1 MTQIQSWF
9 KFHLP
14 NGELTQFLS
23 ILGLMS
29 RKDIDKKDLYESV
42 KTLIEADCD
51 HIHFNQQKLYTLF
64 SIAFQYMLYQSGKK
78 PGAYIIRAEH
88 GGLAEKL
95 ARKSK
100 DEVTRKFMNR
110 LLRTRK
116 LSYERSTFYLDYFN
130 FQSWNITSDIP
141 PNRLQGAIIV
151 QSTSRDPMNET
162 SIMFNMEDQINED
175 VAEVVNPF
183 AHLGDHY
190 YVNLLKETCKKTI
203 TVAFEENFEDL
214 TPMSFDFIP
223 DPDDT
228 LNGVKISSDFRFK

>member
-1 MTQIQSWF
+1 
-9 KFHLP
+9 
-14 NGELTQFLS
+14 
-23 ILGLMS
+23 MS

-42 KTLIEADCD
+42 KSLIESDFD
-51 HIHFNQQKLYTLF
+51 HIHFTQQKLYTLF
-64 SIAFQYMLYQSGKK
+64 SIAFQYMLYRSSKK

-130 FQSWNITSDIP
+130 FQSWNMTSEIP
-141 PNRLQGAIIV
+141 SSKIQGAIII
-151 QSTSRDPMNET
+151 QSTAREPMVENNVVVET
-162 SIMFNMEDQINED
+162 EEGTPD
-175 VAEVVNPF
+175 VAEVINPF

-190 YVNLLKETCKKTI
+190 YIDLLKDVAPKTI
-203 TVAFEENFEDL
+203 TVAFEEKLEQL
-214 TPMSFDFIP
+214 TPMKFDFIP
-223 DPDDT
+223 DPSDIIQ
-228 LNGVKISSDFRFK
+228 GVQLASDLRFD